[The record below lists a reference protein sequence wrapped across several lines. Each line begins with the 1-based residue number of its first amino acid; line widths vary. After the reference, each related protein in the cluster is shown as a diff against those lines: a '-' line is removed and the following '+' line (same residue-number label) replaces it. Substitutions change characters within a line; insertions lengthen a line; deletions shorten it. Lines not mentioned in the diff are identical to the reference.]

1 LKHRKIF
8 STLKKGDLCYFTGGQ
23 IDFFNR
29 MKLNAIFNGIL
40 LLKLFLSYEVAVTG
54 KGGKMAGVSKLN

>member
-1 LKHRKIF
+1 
-8 STLKKGDLCYFTGGQ
+8 
-23 IDFFNR
+23 